1 MARFTWRIVEHALIA
16 PFHGQ
21 GPIRSCRS
29 GHTHRHPLGLF
40 LPAAQAGFSLG
51 HPFRPRSWSL
61 NREGQREQVSAA
73 TLLDTGHAQRAV
85 ERERDLLE
93 LRGERLEGDPISGEK
108 LVTGGNQGDRE
119 FVAQQ
124 LDRAAIGGS
133 G

>member
-1 MARFTWRIVEHALIA
+1 
-16 PFHGQ
+16 
-21 GPIRSCRS
+21 
-29 GHTHRHPLGLF
+29 
-40 LPAAQAGFSLG
+40 
-51 HPFRPRSWSL
+51 
-61 NREGQREQVSAA
+61 
-73 TLLDTGHAQRAV
+73 LLDTGHAQRAV